1 MDSPMDRALL
11 LERVGEI
18 PLSVLL
24 MVWNA
29 SAHSIDEDLVQ
40 VLELLKSIYPDSFD
54 RRPMYYPPIVEPMD
68 RPVIGAGD
76 IPLSVSLSFW
86 EFWALVFF
94 IASFISLCLHIILK
108 LMEYIFKWDVF
119 AAIARVE
126 YIFWQEAYYFLALVE
141 DFILQEEGSIVPAF
155 ILVIVC
161 CLEV

>member
-1 MDSPMDRALL
+1 
-11 LERVGEI
+11 
-18 PLSVLL
+18 
-24 MVWNA
+24 
-29 SAHSIDEDLVQ
+29 
-40 VLELLKSIYPDSFD
+40 
-54 RRPMYYPPIVEPMD
+54 MYYPPIVEPMD
-68 RPVIGAGD
+68 RLVIPEGAGD

-126 YIFWQEAYYFLALVE
+126 YIFWQEAYHFLALVE
-141 DFILQEEGSIVPAF
+141 DFILQEGSIVPAF